1 MTQGKRE
8 FEDWLCHAH
17 QAKRVALLAH
27 VSPDGDTLGST
38 LALRLA
44 FLALGKQADVICD
57 GDMPDNLKYLPGSE
71 AMLHPENVNGADYDT
86 AIAVDVSDR
95 SLLGKSEA
103 VFDAAGF
110 RMVID
115 HHATNPAFGQANFI
129 RRGESACCL
138 LAYEAILGLGVEMT
152 KDMGTC
158 LLTGMSTDTGH
169 FQYPATSPATLIAA
183 GELLKLGVDISAM
196 TRRLYRTQPMNRVK
210 LTRIAYN
217 KLRFM
222 FDRQVGVIDF
232 DKHDFEET
240 GCTFGQAD
248 GLVNKALEVE
258 GVRMAVL
265 ASEREDGIKMSLRAV
280 EPDTVNDIAVLFGGG
295 GHAQAA
301 GCTIHAPLQEAL
313 DQMLAA
319 MKDKLD
325 KTPRPE
331 KRA

>member
-1 MTQGKRE
+1 MTQEKRE
-8 FEDWLCHAH
+8 FEDWLSSAR

-27 VSPDGDTLGST
+27 ISPDGDTVGST

-138 LAYEAILGLGVEMT
+138 LAYEAILGLG
-152 KDMGTC
+152 

-222 FDRQVGVIDF
+222 FDQQVGVIDF

>member
-8 FEDWLCHAH
+8 FEDWLCRAH

-44 FLALGKQADVICD
+44 FSALGKQVNVICD
-57 GDMPDNLKYLPGSE
+57 GDVPDNLKYLPGSE
-71 AMLHPENVNGADYDT
+71 TVLRPENVNGADYDT

-115 HHATNPAFGQANFI
+115 HHATNPAYGQANFI
-129 RRGESACCL
+129 RGGESACCL

-152 KDMGTC
+152 RDMGTC

-196 TRRLYRTQPMNRVK
+196 TRRLYRTQPMNRVR

-217 KLRFM
+217 LSL
-222 FDRQVGVIDF
+222 I
-232 DKHDFEET
+232 HI
-240 GCTFGQAD
+240 
-248 GLVNKALEVE
+248 
-258 GVRMAVL
+258 
-265 ASEREDGIKMSLRAV
+265 SE
-280 EPDTVNDIAVLFGGG
+280 PT
-295 GHAQAA
+295 
-301 GCTIHAPLQEAL
+301 
-313 DQMLAA
+313 
-319 MKDKLD
+319 
-325 KTPRPE
+325 RP
-331 KRA
+331 